1 MKKLLIVTLL
11 FTSVAHA
18 QIVIEQRVY
27 EVPQIQNIVVNPFP
41 PSHWDRK
48 RAPEPQRP
56 LQVIGVPQQIII
68 PTAPTTQP
76 LPGQTFEQRQQMDQL
91 SGR

>member
-1 MKKLLIVTLL
+1 MKKLVLVTLL
-11 FTSVAHA
+11 FTSSLQA
-18 QIVIEQRVY
+18 QIIVEQRVY
-27 EVPQIQNIVVNPFP
+27 EVPRMQNIVVNPFP

-48 RAPEPQRP
+48 RAPEIQRP
-56 LQVIGVPQQIII
+56 LQVISVPQQIII

-91 SGR
+91 TGR